1 MRGDWGGDRLCCP
14 PDGWV
19 QGHPALLPSCWVAL
33 GICFM
38 GMGWPGAPWVE
49 GTPIWRWQWVGDP
62 YGGIRDAPY
71 EGNVCSGQ
79 GFGDIHAEEGEGHPR
94 QMGQRGTPN
103 RGKRGNE
110 VRLPYMKG

>member
-1 MRGDWGGDRLCCP
+1 MIHTEG
-14 PDGWV
+14 
-19 QGHPALLPSCWVAL
+19 S
-33 GICFM
+33 
-38 GMGWPGAPWVE
+38 
-49 GTPIWRWQWVGDP
+49 GTPLI
-62 YGGIRDAPY
+62 
-71 EGNVCSGQ
+71 SGQ